1 MPGSAAIE
9 GLRFAVRTRVVAKYL
24 GQSFLVLAALTCV
37 PAAVAGGSGNTGVA
51 LRYLAL
57 ILSFAAYGA
66 LTARIR
72 VAANMQRNEA
82 LVITALVFTLSAFA
96 MAFPLTGYGIPFV
109 DAVFEAVSGVTTTG
123 LSTLGSVEGRPP
135 GFLFA
140 RAWMQWVGGLGVLA
154 LVLALLIEPGVA
166 AKRLGFDER
175 VDIAGGTQAHVRRV
189 SLVYLVI
196 TVIGILAL
204 LAVGEPA
211 SEAITHALAAVS
223 TGGFSSHD
231 DSLAGIASWPARV
244 LITLLSLAGAV
255 SFALYYLGTFR
266 HLRRLLHEPQLHAF
280 IALCAVT
287 VVALFGFMSLA
298 HPEQTAA
305 NLADATLTGIS
316 AQTTTGF
323 SSLPLAELDPG
334 SKLTLI
340 VSMFIGGEV
349 GSTAG
354 GLKVLRLM
362 VLLSLV
368 RLLVQRTA
376 IPAAGRVSAT
386 VGGLPLQADEV
397 NGVVTLLVVYLL
409 VILLSWAV
417 FLVSGYA
424 ALDALFDIVS
434 AVATAGLSVGV
445 VSATLDPA
453 LKAVLCLDMLMGRVE
468 VIAFLVLL
476 NPRSWF
482 GRKRG

>member
-1 MPGSAAIE
+1 MPASAAIG
-9 GLRFAVRTRVVAKYL
+9 GLHFAVRMGVVAKYL
-24 GQSFLVLAALTCV
+24 GQALLMLGALTGV
-37 PAAVAGGSGNTGVA
+37 PAAVAGIGGNTEVA
-51 LRYLAL
+51 LRYLAVIVL
-57 ILSFAAYGA
+57 FTVFGAA
-66 LTARIR
+66 TARIR

-82 LVITALVFTLSAFA
+82 LVITALVFTLSGCAL
-96 MAFPLTGYGIPFV
+96 AFPLMGYGIAFV
-109 DAVFEAVSGVTTTG
+109 DALFEAVSGVTTTG
-123 LSTLGSVEGRPP
+123 LSTLANVAGRPAS
-135 GFLFA
+135 FLFA

-166 AKRLGFDER
+166 AKRLGFNER

-196 TVIGILAL
+196 TVVGILAL
-204 LAVGEPA
+204 LAVGEPFID
-211 SEAITHALAAVS
+211 AIVHTLTAVS
-223 TGGFSSHD
+223 TGGFANYD

-244 LITLLSLAGAV
+244 LITLLSMAGAI
-255 SFALYYLGTFR
+255 SFAWYYLGYFR
-266 HLRRLLHEPQLHAF
+266 HAPSLLREPQFRGLL
-280 IALCAVT
+280 ILCAVT

-298 HPEQTAA
+298 HPERMGG
-305 NLADATLTGIS
+305 NLANAALTGIS

-323 SSLPLAELDPG
+323 TSLPLAELDPG

-368 RLLVQRTA
+368 RLLVQKTA
-376 IPAAGRVSAT
+376 IPPTSHVSAT
-386 VGGLPLQADEV
+386 VGGAPLQPAEI
-397 NGVVTLLVVYLL
+397 NTVVTLLVVYLL
-409 VILLSWAV
+409 VILLSWTV

-424 ALDALFDIVS
+424 PLDALFDIVS

-445 VSATLDPA
+445 VSATLEPA
-453 LKAVLCLDMLMGRVE
+453 LKALLCLDMLMGRVE

-476 NPRSWF
+476 YPPTWL

>member
-9 GLRFAVRTRVVAKYL
+9 GLRFAVRARVVAKYL
-24 GQSFLVLAALTCV
+24 GQAFLMLAALTCV
-37 PAAVAGGSGNTGVA
+37 PAAMAGAGGNPAVA
-51 LRYLAL
+51 RRYLAV
-57 ILSFAAYGA
+57 ILVFAAYGA
-66 LTARIR
+66 LTAGIR

-82 LVITALVFTLSAFA
+82 LVITALVFTLSGFA
-96 MAFPLTGYGIPFV
+96 MAFPLTGYDIPFV
-109 DAVFEAVSGVTTTG
+109 DALFEAVSGVSTTG
-123 LSTLGSVEGRPP
+123 LSTLGSVEGRPAS
-135 GFLFA
+135 FLFA
-140 RAWMQWVGGLGVLA
+140 RAWLQWVGGLGVLA
-154 LVLALLIEPGVA
+154 LVLALLIEPGVT

-211 SEAITHALAAVS
+211 LDAITHTLAAVS
-223 TGGFSSHD
+223 TGGFANHD

-244 LITLLSLAGAV
+244 VITLLSLAGAI
-255 SFALYYLGTFR
+255 SFALYYLGAFR
-266 HLRRLLHEPQLHAF
+266 HPSSLLREPQFRGLLV
-280 IALCAVT
+280 LCAVT
-287 VVALFGFMSLA
+287 VAALFGFMTLA
-298 HPEQTAA
+298 HPERTTA
-305 NLADATLTGIS
+305 NLADAVLTGIS

-323 SSLPLAELDPG
+323 SSLPLADLDSG

-354 GLKVLRLM
+354 GLKVLRLL

-368 RLLVQRTA
+368 RLLVQQSA
-376 IPAAGRVSAT
+376 IPSTGRVSAT
-386 VGGLPLQADEV
+386 VGGLPLQADEI
-397 NGVVTLLVVYLL
+397 NAAVTLLIVYLL
-409 VILLSWAV
+409 VILLSWAA
-417 FLVSGYA
+417 FLVSGHA
-424 ALDALFDIVS
+424 PLDALFDIVS

-445 VSATLDPA
+445 VSATLEPG

-476 NPRSWF
+476 YPRSWF